1 MITPEVI
8 ARINELA
15 KKSRDTG
22 LTDSE
27 RSEQADL
34 RRRYI
39 DHMKAQVKAQ
49 LDCVKVVDHDDHCKC
64 GCHSQH

>member
-1 MITPEVI
+1 MITPELI
-8 ARINELA
+8 SRINELA

-27 RSEQADL
+27 RSEQTEL

-39 DHMKAQVKAQ
+39 DHMKTQVKAQ
-49 LDCVKVVDHDDHCKC
+49 LDCVKFVDHEETCNC
-64 GCHSQH
+64 GCHSKH